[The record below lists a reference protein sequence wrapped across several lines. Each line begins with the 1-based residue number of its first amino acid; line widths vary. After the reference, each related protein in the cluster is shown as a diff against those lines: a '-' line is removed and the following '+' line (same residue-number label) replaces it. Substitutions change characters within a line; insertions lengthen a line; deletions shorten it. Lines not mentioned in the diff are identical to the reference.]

1 MNHYSSGEGSL
12 CKEITLIVCAGTDK
26 EEKEEQ
32 WLVFQEAI
40 AAKSGRSM
48 PKPSAPSTAGKTS
61 TNFALLSP
69 VKVDG
74 MMSLEA
80 LKLEFSLVQNAMKG
94 GHRDKATTLR
104 GKAVSSLS
112 RPPKIHT
119 HFPPKH
125 AHRFRIAPML

>member
-1 MNHYSSGEGSL
+1 MLRNPFAH
-12 CKEITLIVCAGTDK
+12 ITVACVCAGTDK

-69 VKVDG
+69 VKVEG

-94 GHRDKATTLR
+94 GHRDKTTTQR

-112 RPPKIHT
+112 NTPTHPHTHIHT
-119 HFPPKH
+119 HFPS
-125 AHRFRIAPML
+125 HRFRIAWML